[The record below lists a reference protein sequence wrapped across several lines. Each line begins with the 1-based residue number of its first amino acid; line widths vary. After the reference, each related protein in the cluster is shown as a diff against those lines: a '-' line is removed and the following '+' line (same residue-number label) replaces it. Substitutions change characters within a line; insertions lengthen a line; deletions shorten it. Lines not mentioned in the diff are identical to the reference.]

1 MYRKKKR
8 TLEKYRRAGAEMRLV
23 KELVVKLC
31 KDSWGVASAVD
42 NEKLSRARD
51 LIREVC
57 SNIED
62 NMFQDFPELSDD
74 YVNVFYGDLKRQPA
88 NQVDAEQMA
97 LAERIANFYFDE
109 TASVDKSVISDQ
121 NLKLHKK
128 NSNCDR

>member
-1 MYRKKKR
+1 
-8 TLEKYRRAGAEMRLV
+8 
-23 KELVVKLC
+23 
-31 KDSWGVASAVD
+31 
-42 NEKLSRARD
+42 
-51 LIREVC
+51 
-57 SNIED
+57 
-62 NMFQDFPELSDD
+62 MFQDFPELSDD

-109 TASVDKSVISDQ
+109 TASVDKSVISDK